1 MPSSSSWPHLAG
13 GLAATSGPARPP
25 RGSIHR
31 PRASFPLIP
40 GDTAVPPKSPKRGTR
55 LLEPHTP
62 RPKLFRSS
70 GTRGGSE
77 GGQFSA
83 LHPDGSSSRADQAQ
97 TGDPGLRRTPQP
109 VCTPGGLSRPAGPAE
124 VGVSCHREPRA
135 SLPATEGRTGPS
147 VRSCP
152 SRLAPATAHPH
163 RSASSRSSAGG

>member
-1 MPSSSSWPHLAG
+1 MPSSSSRPHLAG
-13 GLAATSGPARPP
+13 GLAATSGPARSP
-25 RGSIHR
+25 
-31 PRASFPLIP
+31 
-40 GDTAVPPKSPKRGTR
+40 AVLPIVLEQVSHGFLGIQWRPPKAQREGHAYQNPTHPVLNFSDPAG
-55 LLEPHTP
+55 P
-62 RPKLFRSS
+62 
-70 GTRGGSE
+70 GG

-97 TGDPGLRRTPQP
+97 TGGPGLRRTPQP

-124 VGVSCHREPRA
+124 VGVSCHREPGA